1 MRLHARRGFTLVE
14 LLVVIAIIGIL
25 IALLL
30 PAVQA
35 AREAARRSQ
44 CTNNLKQIGV
54 ALHNYT
60 DVYGRF
66 PMPGWVN
73 DPAIGWAGR
82 YSNRVRLL
90 PYMEQQPMYNQL
102 SQNLWYM
109 PNGSYCEQ
117 AVMPDG
123 SLIEN
128 IVINSLLCPSDSY
141 PRNHIWSGHSNINY
155 TGSIGAQCWQSPFGQ
170 DIYLVVG
177 PSPYNGD
184 KYGNWFGTAGP
195 ANNTT
200 YAHGNDWDG
209 NGSHI
214 SGVFSRGSWVQG
226 KNWSA
231 TIADITDGTANVIA
245 FGETRAPACSDHGQ
259 GGWLEANSGWVGGT
273 PPPINFPTCI
283 GDSIPGTNQTLTV
296 DNVWSPPNG
305 NLLYQIQN
313 WSTACGFKSKH
324 PTGAQFLMCDGSVHF
339 LPENINY
346 DTYQRLGD
354 RRDGR
359 TLSEGFAAY
368 GGE

>member
-259 GGWLEANSGWVGGT
+259 GGWLDLKQANPDLLLAASRAAQPPAAVSQEPSIKIRFAGRSSGDLRGSRSRRTGT
-273 PPPINFPTCI
+273 SRFRH
-283 GDSIPGTNQTLTV
+283 Q
-296 DNVWSPPNG
+296 VWRAARRPYNAGHAWPQQRNG
-305 NLLYQIQN
+305 
-313 WSTACGFKSKH
+313 
-324 PTGAQFLMCDGSVHF
+324 
-339 LPENINY
+339 
-346 DTYQRLGD
+346 
-354 RRDGR
+354 
-359 TLSEGFAAY
+359 
-368 GGE
+368 